1 MSFIAITYGY
11 NMFSIFN
18 TTTTTLPLIDNIK
31 VICFD
36 DLMSSLSRRLES
48 LNKETA
54 TIKNDDDVLRKQ
66 LKVAQDRLKVSRI
79 FYN

>member
-36 DLMSSLSRRLES
+36 DLISALIKKQDS
-48 LNKETA
+48 LNKE
-54 TIKNDDDVLRKQ
+54 INLLKNDDENYKKQ
-66 LKVAQDRLKVSRI
+66 LKTLQERLKVR
-79 FYN
+79 YNL